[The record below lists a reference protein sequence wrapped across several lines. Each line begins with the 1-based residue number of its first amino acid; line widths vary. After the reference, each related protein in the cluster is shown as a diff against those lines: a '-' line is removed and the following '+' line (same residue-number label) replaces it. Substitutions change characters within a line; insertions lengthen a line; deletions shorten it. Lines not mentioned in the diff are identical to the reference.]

1 MGMEC
6 TAFFLTSTR
15 EAHHRGFLA
24 VCLLVMGVLCC
35 IKIGLSVP
43 AAKEALPAFAKTFC
57 PVSKRGIIR
66 DVFSASLRTHK
77 DGCFKEIS
85 DCFALNFLFDE
96 CVIPSSAQSC
106 SDFGI
111 LLNAGRAKH
120 AFTFLTA
127 DCWMRNSVAKQ
138 AS

>member
-6 TAFFLTSTR
+6 TSFFLTSTR

-35 IKIGLSVP
+35 IKIGFFIP
-43 AAKEALPAFAKTFC
+43 AAKEALPAFAKTFSS
-57 PVSKRGIIR
+57 VSKRGIVR
-66 DVFSASLRTHK
+66 NVFSASLRTHK
-77 DGCFKEIS
+77 YRCFKEIS
-85 DCFALNFLFDE
+85 DYFALNFLFDE
-96 CVIPSSAQSC
+96 CMIPSSAQSC

-111 LLNAGRAKH
+111 FLDAGRAKH

-127 DCWMRNSVAKQ
+127 DCRMSNSVAKQ